1 MIQRSRPGAW
11 FLVLAQ
17 VIGCGEDE
25 VYTVPAAPESSAE
38 PSAEVDPVRSSAPS
52 SQASSS
58 SGPAL
63 VLTNLASS
71 VPVSTVRKWA
81 DFSGPNTPSELSAG
95 SRGWLVVPM
104 SSGWETLKLSVESV
118 ARVEA
123 PFAVVQSERGD
134 IFVPGAFTAPLR
146 RPEGLLKGDAVVVPA
161 MGSRA
166 VARVVSVAADGVS
179 VRFRYAGELKELSI
193 PQSDV
198 IKLDGTLKFGAVAV
212 ARDST
217 HNSLG
222 EEKVVWRGGQ
232 FVSTAEGKSWLV
244 TWSGRP
250 FRLPANFIRA
260 MSIHHTH
267 KAGDKVMVLQGE
279 ELVSGSVLKSEE
291 DGLRYVVKLV
301 SGTETSVPFDMV
313 TSPLP

>member
-1 MIQRSRPGAW
+1 
-11 FLVLAQ
+11 
-17 VIGCGEDE
+17 
-25 VYTVPAAPESSAE
+25 
-38 PSAEVDPVRSSAPS
+38 
-52 SQASSS
+52 
-58 SGPAL
+58 
-63 VLTNLASS
+63 
-71 VPVSTVRKWA
+71 
-81 DFSGPNTPSELSAG
+81 
-95 SRGWLVVPM
+95 
-104 SSGWETLKLSVESV
+104 
-118 ARVEA
+118 
-123 PFAVVQSERGD
+123 
-134 IFVPGAFTAPLR
+134 
-146 RPEGLLKGDAVVVPA
+146 